1 MWKHADA
8 TDSWGREREWLKW
21 HNFDKMSILGLWTG
35 HVTRDKRKLLKV
47 QKEGSNIKL
56 NHFCQHLD
64 HTTNKTRFILF
75 LLLTNMMPQLVSSR
89 TSDENLITH
98 VQMCNCANILQ
109 KAIAVNSSLADFCP
123 HFFGWQIG
131 QDRQL
136 KKGPSLTICS
146 CQKLNHHLSPIS
158 AFNAPSGRTAAGGAA
173 PVVLA

>member
-8 TDSWGREREWLKW
+8 TDSGGREREWLKW
-21 HNFDKMSILGLWTG
+21 HNFDKMYILGLWTG
-35 HVTRDKRKLLKV
+35 HVTRDTRKLLKV

-64 HTTNKTRFILF
+64 HTTNETRFILF

-131 QDRQL
+131 QER
-136 KKGPSLTICS
+136 SFS
-146 CQKLNHHLSPIS
+146 YHLFLPETQSPFVSDFCI
-158 AFNAPSGRTAAGGAA
+158 
-173 PVVLA
+173 